1 MVVGASWLSQHS
13 CVCGIVMIQMEIPG
27 MDPVFMAF
35 SLFRRYKYQEC
46 VDCCSKILEINPYD
60 ESVWSLKTRALT
72 EQVQVDDVE
81 ADEEGIADV
90 VLDDNTIR
98 AVPRPGTSLRYN
110 INCKK

>member
-1 MVVGASWLSQHS
+1 
-13 CVCGIVMIQMEIPG
+13 

-35 SLFRRYKYQEC
+35 SLFRRHKYEEC
-46 VDCCSKILEINPYD
+46 IACCSKILEINPYD

-98 AVPRPGTSLRYN
+98 AVPRPGTSLR
-110 INCKK
+110 